1 MLKVDFRE
9 VPGSQGAIWGTETED
24 LDATLVRWN
33 PGSGVASHTNSE
45 VDVIMVVLQGQAMVT
60 VDGQSEQLHAGA
72 SLVIPK
78 GVARQ
83 VTAGTESL
91 TYLNIHKRRRGMM
104 PNMIRPRPTAP

>member
-1 MLKVDFRE
+1 MLKVDFRN

-45 VDVIMVVLQGQAMVT
+45 VDVIMVLLEGQAT
-60 VDGQSEQLHAGA
+60 VIVGAETEHLGAGA

-83 VTAGTESL
+83 VTAGTETL
-91 TYLNIHKRRRGMM
+91 TYLNIHKRRRAMM
-104 PNMIRPRPTAP
+104 PNMARPKSEAP